1 MLVSASPLSPEHSS
15 FWDVRWVVATHG
27 SASGDPPLERPLE
40 YGPQPEGWT
49 LNPKEKGL
57 SPSVSLSLL
66 PN

>member
-1 MLVSASPLSPEHSS
+1 
-15 FWDVRWVVATHG
+15 VVATHG
-27 SASGDPPLERPLE
+27 SASGDPPLDYRVVPPSAERPLG